1 MTHDCQRMRASR
13 LKATSRFAFIVGAPR
28 CGTTTLASTLKQNP
42 QVCFSSVKEPH
53 YFSRHE
59 LGGLDDAALRQ
70 LVEDDYLGR
79 FFDHCGEQARHCG
92 DKSRIAA
99 EGSVTYLY
107 TPDQMAPILKL
118 WPDAKFIIAV
128 RDPLEMLPS
137 LHARLLVTGDETIRS
152 FPKAWAAIP
161 ERAQGRSIP
170 RTTMDPRWLRYDEA
184 GSLGTH
190 VQRFF
195 DAVGRERCHVVLFDD
210 LRRDPQATYARM
222 CDFIGVEPWAGTDFG
237 ARRGNMGFRFGWL
250 QRLLKRPPKAMHTV
264 LAGHQF
270 RQREKQLGASESPA
284 VGALLKVRKRLLKWN
299 KVAATRAPLD
309 PALRAEI
316 IARMRDEVVM
326 LSRIIDRDLSH
337 WLGGIPEADPVRDE
351 ERRA

>member
-1 MTHDCQRMRASR
+1 MRASQ

-28 CGTTTLASTLKQNP
+28 CGTTTLASYLKQNP

-59 LGGLDDAALRQ
+59 LGDLDDAALRE
-70 LVEDDYLGR
+70 LVEDDYLQR
-79 FFDHCGEQARHCG
+79 FFDHCSDEA
-92 DKSRIAA
+92 RIAA

-128 RDPLEMLPS
+128 RDPLQMLPS

-152 FPKAWAAIP
+152 FPDAWAKIG
-161 ERAQGRSIP
+161 ERREGRSIP
-170 RTTMDPRWLRYDEA
+170 RSTFDPRWLRYDEA
-184 GSLGTH
+184 GALGSH

-195 DAVGRERCHVVLFDD
+195 DAVGRDRCHVVLFDD
-210 LRRDPQATYARM
+210 LSRDPQATYARM
-222 CDFIGVEPWAGTDFG
+222 CEFIGVEPWAATDFA
-237 ARRGNMGFRFGWL
+237 ARRANMSFRFGWL

-270 RQREKQLGASESPA
+270 RQREKKLGVQESSA
-284 VGALLKVRKRLLKWN
+284 VGAVLKVRKRLLRWN
-299 KVAATRAPLD
+299 KVAAKRETLD
-309 PALRAEI
+309 PVLREEI
-316 IARMRDEVVM
+316 IARMQGEVIM

-337 WLGGIPEADPVRDE
+337 WLGGVPEADPGRPE
-351 ERRA
+351 ARRA

>member
-1 MTHDCQRMRASR
+1 M
-13 LKATSRFAFIVGAPR
+13 KATSRFAFIVGAPR
-28 CGTTTLASTLKQNP
+28 CGTTTLASYLKQNP

-59 LGGLDDAALRQ
+59 LGDLDEAALRR
-70 LVEDDYLGR
+70 LIKEDYLGR
-79 FFDHCGEQARHCG
+79 FFDHCGSEARV
-92 DKSRIAA
+92 AA

-107 TPDQMAPILKL
+107 TPDQMAPILRL

-128 RDPLEMLPS
+128 RDPLQMLPS

-152 FPKAWAAIP
+152 FPKAWATIA
-161 ERAQGRSIP
+161 ERAEGRSIP

-210 LRRDPQATYARM
+210 LSRDPQATYARM
-222 CDFIGVEPWAGTDFG
+222 CEFIGVEPWAATDFG
-237 ARRGNMGFRFGWL
+237 ARRGNMGFRIGWL
-250 QRLLKRPPKAMHTV
+250 QRLLKRPPKAMRTV

-270 RQREKQLGASESPA
+270 RQREKALGAAESPA
-284 VGALLKVRKRLLKWN
+284 VGAVLRVRKRLLEWN

-309 PALRAEI
+309 PALREEI
-316 IARMRDEVVM
+316 IARMRDEVIM

-337 WLGGIPEADPVRDE
+337 WLGGVPEADPRRDE
-351 ERRA
+351 ARRA